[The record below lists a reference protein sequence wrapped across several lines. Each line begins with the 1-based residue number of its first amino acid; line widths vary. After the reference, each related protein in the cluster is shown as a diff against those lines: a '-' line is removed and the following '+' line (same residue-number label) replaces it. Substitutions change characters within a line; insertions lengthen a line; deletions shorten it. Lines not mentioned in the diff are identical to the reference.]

1 MKSLVAALLSC
12 LLFSTPVLAQSTPT
26 APQTPAAPTTKPRP
40 RAPAQPAPVS
50 ITVTVTV
57 TDNVGAPLENVTVAA
72 QGPLDRSG
80 STNSSGL
87 VRFQGL
93 RVGVYRLRFDK
104 EGFIPFEKEVVT
116 RATLRTMDV
125 TATLTPAP
133 TVEPPP
139 PPPPPPPPE
148 PKLPPP
154 GEAKTLE
161 LPDWI
166 ERNFI
171 TNRET
176 HKESLVGCSGL
187 GQAVVWQVREPWM
200 GRQHQDAD
208 SMFYV
213 IGGEGTLRLGEKDV
227 SVSAGSFAVVPRGT
241 TYGLT
246 RRGRNPLIV
255 LAVLAGAPCGAN

>member
-1 MKSLVAALLSC
+1 LSC
-12 LLFSTPVLAQSTPT
+12 LLCSAAILAQTPP
-26 APQTPAAPTTKPRP
+26 APQPAPTKPTTKPTTKPR
-40 RAPAQPAPVS
+40 APAQTAPVS

-57 TDNVGAPLENVTVAA
+57 TDSVGAPLENVTVMA

-80 STNSSGL
+80 STNASGI

-104 EGFIPFEKEVVT
+104 EEFIPFEKEVVT
-116 RATLRTMDV
+116 RATQRTMEL

-133 TVEPPP
+133 KVEPPP

-154 GEAKTLE
+154 GEPKTVE

-171 TNRET
+171 TNREA

-187 GQAVVWQVREPWM
+187 GQAVVWQVREPWT
-200 GRQHQDAD
+200 GRQHEDAD
-208 SMFYV
+208 AMFYV
-213 IGGEGTLRLGEKDV
+213 IGGDGTLRLGEKDV